1 MAPCP
6 VPSLREACS
15 RPAVARVTAIAVD
28 NSYPLA
34 VTETD
39 RSCRYKHRRGTNR
52 KGIHVF
58 KPQTL
63 VVLPLFLGM
72 ALPATAFEEAAISLQ
87 ELSDG
92 SIIEFESSFCA
103 VAIGDTVSVM
113 LLGDGGDAAEA
124 TVVAATVKAPNGATP
139 NQGKAK
145 GGARTAYVTALIGM
159 DGRVVEIALDEAA
172 DGWKSV
178 HVAVE
183 ISTGDKLGVNL
194 HSTACE
200 SNQLPR

>member
-1 MAPCP
+1 M
-6 VPSLREACS
+6 
-15 RPAVARVTAIAVD
+15 
-28 NSYPLA
+28 
-34 VTETD
+34 
-39 RSCRYKHRRGTNR
+39 
-52 KGIHVF
+52 
-58 KPQTL
+58 
-63 VVLPLFLGM
+63 LPLFFGV

-92 SIIEFESSFCA
+92 SIIEFESSFCG

-124 TVVAATVKAPNGATP
+124 TVVAATVKAHNDATP
-139 NQGKAK
+139 NRGKAK

-172 DGWKSV
+172 EGWKAV

-194 HSTACE
+194 HSTACDADE
-200 SNQLPR
+200 PTR

>member
-1 MAPCP
+1 
-6 VPSLREACS
+6 
-15 RPAVARVTAIAVD
+15 
-28 NSYPLA
+28 
-34 VTETD
+34 
-39 RSCRYKHRRGTNR
+39 
-52 KGIHVF
+52 
-58 KPQTL
+58 
-63 VVLPLFLGM
+63 LGM
-72 ALPATAFEEAAISLQ
+72 ALPATAFEEAALSLQ

-92 SIIEFESSFCA
+92 SIIEFESSFCE

-124 TVVAATVKAPNGATP
+124 TVVAATVKARNGATP

-172 DGWKSV
+172 EGWKSV

-194 HSTACE
+194 HSTPCE
-200 SNQLPR
+200 SNEPAS